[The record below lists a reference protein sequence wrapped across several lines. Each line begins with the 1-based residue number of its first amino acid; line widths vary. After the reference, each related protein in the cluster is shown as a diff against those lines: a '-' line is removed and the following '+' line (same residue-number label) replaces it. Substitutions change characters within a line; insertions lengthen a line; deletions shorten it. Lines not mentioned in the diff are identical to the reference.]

1 MRIINLI
8 FAFCFLTLPI
18 FAANQDDLQK
28 NLQDEAKKYLIN
40 LISFDTSQPEPK
52 EINAVRY
59 IYTILNKNKIDWDIY
74 RPQKNRANLI
84 ARLNSPLAEKNK
96 KPAILL
102 IAHLDTAA
110 IQGDWSVTP
119 LKATVK
125 NGKIYGLGARDA
137 KNYAAINLTLLTYFA
152 KHKEKLNRDIVFLF
166 TADEEAGSNMG
177 LKYLYDA
184 YPKIF
189 NGIAFAL
196 NEGGGVISTQKENLL
211 FVEAAGK
218 MYFDILL
225 TAKASGGNSA
235 QGAQDNA
242 IYKLS
247 QALGVLEN
255 YELPYQLT
263 PFTRNF
269 FKEIEKTQDQD
280 AQTTIN
286 MLLNPT
292 EEKYFKQAAKIISE
306 DPLFQAQIQDNITP
320 TILTSS
326 EEANTLLPQASALLN
341 CRLLPSTDPQKFFD
355 ELTKLFENDEDIIL
369 TIQEQPQMPFPQPK
383 EDVNDELFLAL
394 EKSSKEIYGQ
404 NTKILLGIS
413 PASSESE
420 ILRRFGILTYGIGPQ
435 FFTAINEEKDLQK
448 GGPHQ
453 ADEFIEEKAFQ
464 KQFDLTLYT
473 LENMVFEENHNTI
486 KQAEIIEK

>member
-1 MRIINLI
+1 MKFFKLI
-8 FAFCFLTLPI
+8 FAFSFLALPLH
-18 FAANQDDLQK
+18 AAGQESLQSK
-28 NLQDEAKKYLIN
+28 LQDEAKTHLIN
-40 LISFDTSQPEPK
+40 LIAFDTAQPSPN

-59 IYTILNKNKIDWDIY
+59 IYTVLNKNKIDWDIY
-74 RPQKNRANLI
+74 RPQKNRANLA
-84 ARLNSPLAEKNK
+84 ARLTSPLPKKDK
-96 KPAILL
+96 KPALLL

-110 IQGDWSVTP
+110 IQGDWTVTP

-125 NGKIYGLGARDA
+125 DGKIYGLGSRDA
-137 KNYAAINLTLLTYFA
+137 KNYAAINLTLLTHFA
-152 KHKEKLNRDIVFLF
+152 KNKELLNRDIVFLF
-166 TADEEAGSNMG
+166 TADEEAGSDMG
-177 LKYLYDA
+177 LKYLHDT
-184 YPKIF
+184 YPEIF
-189 NGIAFAL
+189 DGISFAL
-196 NEGGGVISTQKENLL
+196 NEGGGVISTQKDNFL

-225 TAKASGGNSA
+225 TARAGSGNSA
-235 QGAQDNA
+235 TQDNA

-247 QALGVLEN
+247 QALGILGK

-269 FKEIEKTQDQD
+269 FKQIATTQDQD

-306 DPLFQAQIQDNITP
+306 DSLFQAQIQDSITP
-320 TILTSS
+320 TVLTSS

-341 CRLLPSTDPQKFFD
+341 CRLLPSTNPQEFF
-355 ELTKLFENDEDIIL
+355 EKLTALFDNDEDIIL
-369 TIQEQPQMPFPQPK
+369 TIKEQPQLPFPQPK
-383 EDVNDELFLAL
+383 EEANDELFNAL
-394 EKSSKEIYGQ
+394 ENSSKETYGP

-435 FFTAINEEKDLQK
+435 FFTATKEDKDSQK

-453 ADEFIEEKAFQ
+453 ADEFIEESAF
-464 KQFDLTLYT
+464 KEQFNLTFHT
-473 LENMVFEENHNTI
+473 LENMVYKENGEGA
-486 KQAEIIEK
+486 KQSSVQEK